1 MTNVVTIDRALGAQ
15 ALAWAKAN
23 CPGYI
28 TNDAHQ
34 DGYYTYDD
42 TRLDFFFLNNSA
54 DSTAFALKWA
64 GRKDLTDREIS

>member
-1 MTNVVTIDRALGAQ
+1 MTNLVTIDRALGTQ

-28 TNDAHQ
+28 TNDCHQ

-64 GRKDLTDREIS
+64 GRKDLPD